1 MRIKVSYAQLDDPC
15 MSVAYGM
22 MLVDEV
28 DLGMVLMAKRC
39 IYLRT
44 IIFFHIKMYKRYD
57 YYV

>member
-1 MRIKVSYAQLDDPC
+1 